1 MSTVTLQDVL
11 GGPNLCGV
19 INGTATGIRNV
30 FPESFYQVDKTV
42 DRDTGQYTRVTGTR
56 TVARIAAYGSPSQQR
71 QLRGVEAVPV
81 KLIHSVESI
90 MLSTTDYLNLLQYDD
105 TAAQTRGIQEVTRQ
119 VREFRANFDN
129 LRVAALTQMLF
140 QGSIYWDGSGN
151 LLPNSTGAKT
161 IASFA
166 VPSGNMGQ
174 LDPLTTGTT
183 ILDVSWDNAASDID
197 KQLLNLR
204 QAATRLSGYPL
215 KYAFYGKNVPTYL
228 TNNTKLQN
236 YFVRSSG
243 DNAQYL
249 SSAEVPSP
257 LLGLNWL
264 PAYDAFFE
272 DANGVLQGLVGDD
285 QVVFT
290 PDPSPDWIGWLEGTY
305 PVPTSV
311 GGVTSDA
318 AQQLRNNVT
327 TAAGM
332 FAYGVLNTD
341 PVTIKMVAG
350 DTFLPVL
357 KVPKAIFIATVKF

>member
-1 MSTVTLQDVL
+1 MSSVTLQDVL

-19 INGTATGIRNV
+19 IRGTATGIRNV

-90 MLSTTDYLNLLQYDD
+90 LLSTTDYLNLLQYDD

-140 QGSIYWDGSGN
+140 QGSIYWDGAGN
-151 LLPNSTGAKT
+151 LLPTSTGAKT
-161 IASFA
+161 IAGFS
-166 VPSGNMGQ
+166 VPTGNMGQ
-174 LDPLTTGTT
+174 LDPLTTGTA
-183 ILDVSWDNAASDID
+183 ILDISWDNAASDID
-197 KQLLNLR
+197 RQLLNLR
-204 QAATRLSGYPL
+204 QIATRLSGYPL

-236 YFVRSSG
+236 YFVRNSS
-243 DNAQYL
+243 DNNQFL
-249 SSAEVPSP
+249 SSADVPSP
-257 LLGLNWL
+257 LLGLTWL

>member
-19 INGTATGIRNV
+19 IRGTTTGIPSV
-30 FPESFYQVDKTV
+30 FPDSFYQVDKTV
-42 DRDTGQYTRVTGTR
+42 DRDTGQYTRVHGTR
-56 TVARIAAYGSPSQQR
+56 TVARISAYGSPSQQR
-71 QLRGVEAVPV
+71 QLKGIEAVPV

-90 MLSTTDYLNLLQYDD
+90 LLSTTDYLNLLQYDD
-105 TAAQTRGIQEVTRQ
+105 TATQQRGIQEVTRQ

-140 QGSIYWDGSGN
+140 QGAIYWDGSGN

-161 IASFA
+161 VASFS
-166 VPSGNMGQ
+166 VPSANQGQ
-174 LDPLTTGTT
+174 LPLG
-183 ILDVSWDNAASDID
+183 VSNANVIDTAWSNVAADID
-197 KQLLNLR
+197 TQLLNLR
-204 QAATRLSGYPL
+204 QIATRLSGYPL

-236 YFVRSSG
+236 YFVRNAG
-243 DNAQYL
+243 DNSQYL

-257 LLGLNWL
+257 LLGLQWM

-272 DANGVLQGLVGDD
+272 DATGTLQGLVGDD

-290 PDPSPDWIGWLEGTY
+290 PEPSPDWIGWLEGTY
-305 PVPTSV
+305 PVPTNIGNV
-311 GGVTSDA
+311 NADA
-318 AQQLRNNVT
+318 AQSLRHNVT

-357 KVPKAIFIATVKF
+357 KVPKAIFIATVRF